1 MSINTKMIYLAT
13 DSGIYV
19 LEYANDRWYL
29 VRHSLENRY
38 ITSITDAEGILFAGT
53 KTGIAV
59 SLDLGCS
66 WEERNTGLVHPHIQS
81 LRADRN
87 NQIFAGTE
95 PAAIFRSKNLGQTWK
110 RDIEVEMMRDQFG
123 WSLPYSDN
131 AGCIRDF
138 SLDGKQMY
146 AAVEQGGILF
156 KNRPDEHWSL
166 VDGSTGYQ
174 KIKENGV
181 HADVHSIYVSPK
193 SEKIIYACTGGGLYR
208 STDAGKKWDHLYP
221 CYCRAA
227 WIDPINPQHVIF
239 GPADSVDK
247 NGRIETSHNLV
258 QWTMLDKNLD
268 TPWPDTMVEKI
279 IPAESYLWALLSDGR
294 VFQASYS
301 DLEWRQLFSDIK
313 AVRDITY
320 F

>member
-1 MSINTKMIYLAT
+1 MTYLAT

-38 ITSITDAEGILFAGT
+38 ITSITDTEGILFAGT
-53 KTGIAV
+53 KAGIAV

-66 WEERNTGLVHPHIQS
+66 WEERNTGLVHPHIRS

-87 NQIFAGTE
+87 SQIFAGTE

-138 SLDGKQMY
+138 CLDGRRMY

-156 KNRPDEHWSL
+156 KTKPDERWYL
-166 VDGSTGYQ
+166 VDGSTGY
-174 KIKENGV
+174 KEIKENGV
-181 HADVHSIYVSPK
+181 HADVHSIYVSPE

-208 STDAGKKWDHLYP
+208 SVDSGKIWNRLYE

-227 WIDPINPQHVIF
+227 WIDPINPQHIIF
-239 GPADSVDK
+239 GPAESVDE
-247 NGRIETSHNLV
+247 NGRIEESHNLA
-258 QWTMLDKNLD
+258 QWTILDKNFDIL
-268 TPWPDTMVEKI
+268 WPNTMVEKFVGI
-279 IPAESYLWALLSDGR
+279 ESQLWALLSDGR
-294 VFQASYS
+294 VFQASLDNWIWQPIFENIS
-301 DLEWRQLFSDIK
+301 AI
-313 AVRDITY
+313 RDIHLI
-320 F
+320 